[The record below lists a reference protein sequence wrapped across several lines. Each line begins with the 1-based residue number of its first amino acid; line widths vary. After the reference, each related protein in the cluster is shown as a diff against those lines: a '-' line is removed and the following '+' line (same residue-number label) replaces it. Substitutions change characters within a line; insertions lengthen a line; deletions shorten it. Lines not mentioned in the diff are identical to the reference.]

1 MLRDLPFSE
10 SELGQLHVAGK
21 TAGGTRFTTDAYAC
35 QFPGRSELGLSLR
48 IRRDAAVCPDGRR
61 IGRYS
66 SRRDRSIL
74 DAAPAS
80 GAGGVNN
87 QLFARSQP
95 TSS

>member
-1 MLRDLPFSE
+1 MLQAKLQVARDSQQMHMP
-10 SELGQLHVAGK
+10 VK
-21 TAGGTRFTTDAYAC
+21 
-35 QFPGRSELGLSLR
+35 FPERSELGLSLR

-61 IGRYS
+61 ISRYS

-74 DAAPAS
+74 DVAPAS

-95 TSS
+95 TGN

>member
-1 MLRDLPFSE
+1 MSQAKLQVARDS
-10 SELGQLHVAGK
+10 QQMHI
-21 TAGGTRFTTDAYAC
+21 
-35 QFPGRSELGLSLR
+35 FPGRSELGLSLR

-74 DAAPAS
+74 DVAPAS

-95 TSS
+95 TAN